1 MVGQWSW
8 MPKLCILI
16 SVHKIC
22 IADGLPDPY
31 RDPRT
36 QNLPPK
42 AHQCPY
48 RCGASSLRHYTWGL
62 LQQWAVRAYCRDICI
77 AASRDPQFSG
87 SGLFLDCVRMLP
99 RSWISSPPD
108 GRTSVTVSRAT
119 AVGPPIRHR
128 RRLER
133 KSRSRRS
140 ERPDPAHSSQNHNGV
155 ATCRS
160 TIQHFFL
167 QIISSQSL

>member
-1 MVGQWSW
+1 MDALLVY
-8 MPKLCILI
+8 PDLCA
-16 SVHKIC
+16 HKIC

-36 QNLPPK
+36 RTGATVSPRGIESPSLYCVDI
-42 AHQCPY
+42 ALGHLH
-48 RCGASSLRHYTWGL
+48 RCLQGAW
-62 LQQWAVRAYCRDICI
+62 
-77 AASRDPQFSG
+77 FSG

-133 KSRSRRS
+133 KSRSRRRQ
-140 ERPDPAHSSQNHNGV
+140 RPDPAHSSQNHNGV
-155 ATCRS
+155 ATCQS
-160 TIQHFFL
+160 TIHNFFSKL
-167 QIISSQSL
+167 SLLSPCSQRQPYCLLGKV